1 MSAARE
7 PPGGRGASGH
17 VYLNMFLQPLGRWLE
32 EPSVTELF
40 INRPGEVW
48 VEREGGA
55 IERREAGEV
64 TDQLIQRLAAQI
76 ARVNRQAINAEHP
89 LLTANLPTG
98 ERVQAVAPPATR
110 RHWAMAIRRPSP
122 ARLKLEDF
130 KGADGFESVETGRG
144 RGLSAIDAALTR
156 LLEEKRIDLFLAQ
169 AVAARKTILI
179 SGGTSSGKTS
189 LLNALLA
196 SVPRE
201 ERIITVED
209 AAEIALAHENAVGLI
224 AVRGETG
231 ETRVGV
237 DDLLGAALRMRP
249 DRIILGELRGP
260 ETAAFLRAIN
270 TGHPGSIST
279 IHADSPHGAFE
290 QIALLALQS
299 GLPLDR
305 RETIEYARAI
315 VDVVVQVERRA
326 GRRRISEI
334 SFAPRAV
341 EGAAA

>member
-1 MSAARE
+1 MNATQG
-7 PPGGRGASGH
+7 PPDRGVGAGAGH
-17 VYLNMFLQPLGRWLE
+17 VYLNMFLQPLGRWLD

-40 INRPGEVW
+40 VNRPGEVW

-55 IERREAGEV
+55 IERREAGEI
-64 TDQLIQRLAAQI
+64 TDQLVQRLAAQI

-89 LLTANLPTG
+89 LLTATLPSG

-122 ARLKLEDF
+122 SRLALVDF
-130 KGADGFESVETGRG
+130 AGADGFKSVETGGG
-144 RGLSAIDAALTR
+144 RRLSATDAELLE
-156 LLEEKRIDLFLAQ
+156 LLEEKRIDAFLAR
-169 AVAARKTILI
+169 AVAARKTILV
-179 SGGTSSGKTS
+179 SGGTSTGKTS

-196 SVPRE
+196 LVPKE

-224 AVRGETG
+224 AVRGELG
-231 ETRVGV
+231 ETRIGV
-237 DDLLGAALRMRP
+237 DNLLGAALRLRP
-249 DRIILGELRGP
+249 DRIILGELRGG
-260 ETAAFLRAIN
+260 ETATFLRAIN

-305 RETIEYARAI
+305 RETIDYARSI
-315 VDVVVQVERRA
+315 IDVVVQVERRA
-326 GRRRISEI
+326 GRRRICEI
-334 SFAPRAV
+334 SFSPRAA
-341 EGAAA
+341 GAA